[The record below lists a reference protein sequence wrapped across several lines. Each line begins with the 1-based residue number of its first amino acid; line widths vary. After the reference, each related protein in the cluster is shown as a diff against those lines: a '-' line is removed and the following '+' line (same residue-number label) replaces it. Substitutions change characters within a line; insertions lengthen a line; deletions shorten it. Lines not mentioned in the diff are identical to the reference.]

1 MVDSIGSE
9 SGGGG
14 LNTTLRDLAR
24 FGETMRNGGRFN
36 GQQIIPAEVVAD
48 IRRGGDP
55 AKFAK
60 AGYATLPGW
69 SYRSMWWVSNDDHGV
84 FEARGIHG
92 QRIYVDPKAEL
103 TIVRYASH
111 PIAANGANDP
121 VTHRAYRALA
131 LSLMK

>member
-1 MVDSIGSE
+1 
-9 SGGGG
+9 
-14 LNTTLRDLAR
+14 
-24 FGETMRNGGRFN
+24 
-36 GQQIIPAEVVAD
+36 
-48 IRRGGDP
+48 
-55 AKFAK
+55 
-60 AGYATLPGW
+60 
-69 SYRSMWWVSNDDHGV
+69 MWWVSNDDHGV

-111 PIAANGANDP
+111 PVAANGANDP